1 MALPLTSRP
10 SAVVISLT
18 FARMVNGHYI
28 PAKRRRAIPE
38 IGGSQAGF
46 IGLVVFLS
54 LLIVVCCSA
63 VYYLLRYHEPTDQDR
78 AIRRERSRRR
88 RTETGD
94 PPSESSFGDRFR
106 RIWER
111 VHRGNGRSGHG
122 WMKAGSG
129 DTWESTPNNG
139 NLASEESGINGGQ
152 MQSVQEHI
160 ENTVCITES
169 PLSDSGPGHGPISA
183 HYRDPFNEESPVS
196 QTSPIGVEIMRSQ
209 SPLSMSSS
217 GDEDDTHCR
226 HSSVFSTVSGTRFI
240 EHL

>member
-10 SAVVISLT
+10 STVLISLT
-18 FARMVNGHYI
+18 LARMVNGHYI
-28 PAKRRRAIPE
+28 PVKQRTAIPE

-78 AIRRERSRRR
+78 ATRRERSRRR
-88 RTETGD
+88 RTETEYA
-94 PPSESSFGDRFR
+94 PSESSIADKLR
-106 RIWER
+106 RMWER
-111 VHRGNGRSGHG
+111 VRRGNGRSGDG
-122 WMKAGSG
+122 WIKAGSG
-129 DTWESTPNNG
+129 DTWESAPNNG
-139 NLASEESGINGGQ
+139 NLTSEESGISGGQ
-152 MQSVQEHI
+152 TQSVQKHI
-160 ENTVCITES
+160 ENTACTTES
-169 PLSDSGPGHGPISA
+169 PLSDSGHGPISA

-196 QTSPIGVEIMRSQ
+196 QTSSTGVEIMRSE
-209 SPLSMSSS
+209 SPLSVSSS
-217 GDEDDTHCR
+217 GNEGDTHCR